1 MSKFFSIKT
10 AIGFGIGVGANILT
24 RFAVC
29 IYFRK
34 KNLFL
39 FSLFLV
45 KIFNKNLWTY
55 FN

>member
-29 IYFRK
+29 IH
-34 KNLFL
+34 
-39 FSLFLV
+39 FSRNSFS
-45 KIFNKNLWTY
+45 IFI
-55 FN
+55 FF